1 MAAASKKTLAKKAL
15 EQGAPPPAKEA
26 KIKSVKPSAEPNWPV
41 LNTALVAIEKVRP
54 RDRNPNKHPDEQ
66 VEQIA
71 QSLLERGWTMP
82 VLVDEGGELIA
93 GHGRL
98 MAAHVLV
105 TRGHMQFKQVPVATA
120 KGWSDAQ
127 IRAYV
132 IADNLLAQG
141 SKMDRQM
148 LKEEV
153 QALKADGFDL
163 SLLAMSEKALKVNLD
178 EPVPT
183 NSANFEF
190 GADRYL
196 VLLECESESQQQDL
210 FQEMQERGITCKIT

>member
-1 MAAASKKTLAKKAL
+1 LAAASKKTLAKKAL
-15 EQGAPPPAKEA
+15 EQGAPPTKEA
-26 KIKSVKPSAEPNWPV
+26 KIKSVKPSATPDWPI
-41 LNTALVAIEKVRP
+41 LNTTLVAIENVRP
-54 RDRNPNKHPDEQ
+54 RERNPNKHPEEQ
-66 VEQIA
+66 VEQLA

-105 TRGHMQFKQVPVATA
+105 TRGHEQFRRVPVATA
-120 KGWSDAQ
+120 KGWSPAQ

-153 QALKADGFDL
+153 QALKADGFDM
-163 SLLAMSEKALKVNLD
+163 SLLAMSEKALSINLD
-178 EPVPT
+178 HPVLR
-183 NSANFEF
+183 NEANFEF
-190 GADRYL
+190 GGDRFI
-196 VLLECESESQQQDL
+196 VLIECESEKQQQEL
-210 FQEMQERGITCKIT
+210 FMELNERGLACKIS